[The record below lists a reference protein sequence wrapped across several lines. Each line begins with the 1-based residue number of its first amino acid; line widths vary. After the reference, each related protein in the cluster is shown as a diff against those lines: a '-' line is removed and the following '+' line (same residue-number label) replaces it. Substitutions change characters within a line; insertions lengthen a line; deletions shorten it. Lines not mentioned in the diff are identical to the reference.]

1 MTRQEE
7 MRQEMNRQ
15 CSNYRERI
23 GFRKGFE
30 EADRT
35 MIERASQWLQD
46 NIESYINPIGYGRM
60 LDKGKLIDDFKKAM
74 QNEHN

>member
-46 NIESYINPIGYGRM
+46 NIERYINPIGYGRM
-60 LDKGKLIDDFKKAM
+60 LNMGRLIDDFKKAM
-74 QNEHN
+74 QNE

>member
-23 GFRKGFE
+23 CFRQGFE

-35 MIERASQWLQD
+35 MIERASKWLQD
-46 NIESYINPIGYGRM
+46 NIERYVQPIGYGRM

-74 QNEHN
+74 QDESK